1 MSGRSNT
8 GLLLTALTL
17 GLLASALISW
27 SNGFFAAG
35 AETASQVWFDS
46 DSYTL
51 DGPAVFHVRD
61 SALSTVATCT
71 ATWDTVGADVE
82 ANTPWNLATGEPYP
96 PGFSLSEGCGYD
108 QESPAATPLV
118 HQGISAAT
126 KRFAA
131 TTSIPILA
139 TPSDSS
145 TGDVK
150 LNTAVNASSTLVIT
164 FPHEQVDQYTATDRL
179 ARVHS
184 PSDPGGEW
192 AALSEVGSGG
202 ASAAETGLFRGAV
215 SLSLDASAAAS
226 GDGVVLVTHGDRLTV
241 AYHEP
246 SGGAII
252 GTDTVDL
259 DLPQPPPTATFTPT
273 PTSAPTRPPIRS
285 PPPAI
290 AILAPTPTPTPT
302 PTPPPPPPPP
312 PRKCEFSL
320 SAEPVIKGNIGGGG
334 ERVYHLPGGPYY
346 ARTRIDESKGER
358 WFCTVAEAA
367 EAGWRPPARAVPA
380 THTHTHT
387 PTPTPQPTATPTPS
401 PTPSVSTGAYSRECE
416 LSPSGEPVIKGNIG
430 GAGERIYHLPGGPY
444 YARTR
449 IDESK
454 GERWF
459 CTVAEAAKAGWRPA
473 AGAGATATHTPS
485 PTPQPTPTPT
495 PPSASSGAD
504 SRECEL
510 SPSGEPVIKGNIGG
524 AGERIYHLPGGPY
537 YARTRIDES
546 KGERWFCTVAEAAK
560 AGWRPA
566 AGAGATTTHTPSP
579 TPQPTPTPT
588 PPSASSGADSRECE
602 LSPSGE
608 PVIKGNI
615 DGGGERIYHLPGGP
629 YYARTRIDESKG
641 ERWFCTVAQ
650 AAKAGW
656 RPSATDSAAL
666 DPTEAAAVQAPS
678 VAPTAAA
685 GGLLTQAPRTTAS
698 PSPAPRPSP
707 TVAAAPPPT
716 TTHRSPQPEPTAAS
730 AAIPIVAAI
739 PYPSI
744 EVQAAAVSAETAMVS
759 PNLTAVSAPA
769 SGTDSTAVGQSLSLP
784 TAGWV
789 GIAAVGALG
798 LFLLRRRLK
807 ALPHRRIRA

>member
-8 GLLLTALTL
+8 GLSLTALTL

-35 AETASQVWFDS
+35 AETASQVWFDR

-164 FPHEQVDQYTATDRL
+164 FPHEQVDQYMATDRL

-290 AILAPTPTPTPT
+290 AILAPTPTPTP
-302 PTPPPPPPPP
+302 
-312 PRKCEFSL
+312 RKCEFSL
-320 SAEPVIKGNIGGGG
+320 SAEPVIKGNIGGAG

-346 ARTRIDESKGER
+346 ART
-358 WFCTVAEAA
+358 
-367 EAGWRPPARAVPA
+367 
-380 THTHTHT
+380 
-387 PTPTPQPTATPTPS
+387 Q
-401 PTPSVSTGAYSRECE
+401 
-416 LSPSGEPVIKGNIG
+416 
-430 GAGERIYHLPGGPY
+430 
-444 YARTR
+444 

-473 AGAGATATHTPS
+473 AGAGATATHTPT
-485 PTPQPTPTPT
+485 PTPQPTATPT
-495 PPSASSGAD
+495 PSPTPSVDTGAY
-504 SRECEL
+504 SRECEI
-510 SPSGEPVIKGNIGG
+510 SFSGEPVIKGNIGG
-524 AGERIYHLPGGPY
+524 GGREDIPPAGRPLLRPDADRRVEGREVVLHRCRGGQGRMEARSRSVGDGDPY
-537 YARTRIDES
+537 PLAHTTAYA
-546 KGERWFCTVAEAAK
+546 
-560 AGWRPA
+560 
-566 AGAGATTTHTPSP
+566 
-579 TPQPTPTPT
+579 
-588 PPSASSGADSRECE
+588 GADS
-602 LSPSGE
+602 
-608 PVIKGNI
+608 PVRALRVL
-615 DGGGERIYHLPGGP
+615 GGGLP
-629 YYARTRIDESKG
+629 R
-641 ERWFCTVAQ
+641 V
-650 AAKAGW
+650 
-656 RPSATDSAAL
+656 
-666 DPTEAAAVQAPS
+666 
-678 VAPTAAA
+678 
-685 GGLLTQAPRTTAS
+685 
-698 PSPAPRPSP
+698 
-707 TVAAAPPPT
+707 
-716 TTHRSPQPEPTAAS
+716 
-730 AAIPIVAAI
+730 
-739 PYPSI
+739 
-744 EVQAAAVSAETAMVS
+744 
-759 PNLTAVSAPA
+759 
-769 SGTDSTAVGQSLSLP
+769 
-784 TAGWV
+784 
-789 GIAAVGALG
+789 
-798 LFLLRRRLK
+798 
-807 ALPHRRIRA
+807 